1 MFLLFKSVF
10 NLKLAEGFS
19 FDPLGDF
26 DFFFNKLK
34 KMTILCNILEILTL
48 HFSGKVWYVF
58 VLLPT
63 FHNQQTL
70 GVIASHSA
78 TSCISSLGQFMSS
91 IEGEALEGIRGLNLY
106 WVYDWN
112 RFPSF
117 PNNWTNPSLPFFHS
131 QMEHQ
136 ALNRTEGLESVTFL
150 LGGVNWSHFPIASV

>member
-10 NLKLAEGFS
+10 NLELAEGFS

-106 WVYDWN
+106 WVLW
-112 RFPSF
+112 
-117 PNNWTNPSLPFFHS
+117 
-131 QMEHQ
+131 
-136 ALNRTEGLESVTFL
+136 LE
-150 LGGVNWSHFPIASV
+150 